1 MNFQVIN
8 EKENPLFK
16 RKEILI
22 SLDYQGGST
31 PSKADFQKTL
41 AEHFKVNIDSVEIFK
56 IISENGLPRGKA
68 WIKIWQDK
76 KVPIYA
82 ELKKEKK
89 ETEEQPKEVPKETP
103 AEQPKEE
110 VKE

>member
-1 MNFQVIN
+1 MNFQVIS

-16 RKEILI
+16 RKEILM

-82 ELKKEKK
+82 EEKKK
-89 ETEEQPKEVPKETP
+89 ETSEEQPKEEPKTEEKT
-103 AEQPKEE
+103 KEE
-110 VKE
+110 EKKE

>member
-1 MNFQVIN
+1 MNFQVVN

-31 PSKADFQKTL
+31 PSKAELQKTL
-41 AEHFKVNIDSVEIFK
+41 SDHFKVNVDSVEISK
-56 IISENGLPRGKA
+56 IISESGLPRGKA

-76 KVPIYA
+76 KIQIYS
-82 ELKKEKK
+82 ELKKEA
-89 ETEEQPKEVPKETP
+89 P
-103 AEQPKEE
+103 AEQPAEAPKQEA
-110 VKE
+110 K

>member
-1 MNFQVIN
+1 MNFQVIS

-16 RKEILI
+16 RKEILT

-31 PSKADFQKTL
+31 PSKADLQKTL
-41 AEHFKVNIDSVEIFK
+41 AEHFKVNIDSVEISR

-76 KVPIYA
+76 KIQIYS
-82 ELKKEKK
+82 EEKKKEPS
-89 ETEEQPKEVPKETP
+89 EEQPKEVPKETSV
-103 AEQPKEE
+103 EQPKEE
-110 VKE
+110 

>member
-16 RKEILI
+16 RKEILL

-31 PSKADFQKTL
+31 PNKADLQKTL

-56 IISENGLPRGKA
+56 IISENGLSRGKA

-76 KVPIYA
+76 KIQIYS
-82 ELKKEKK
+82 ELKKDKK
-89 ETEEQPKEVPKETP
+89 ETEEQPKEVPKE
-103 AEQPKEE
+103 APKEE